1 VIEITTLLLG
11 LVAGPRMIEFTAAPQ
26 VASVVFEV
34 DGEVTVGARPEDGG
48 GMLLVPLGDQVMP
61 HRVSAVAYDRTGR
74 EIGRDDEW
82 INLPR
87 AEIDAELV
95 LHGDPRAPERAS
107 LVWEHLAHQ
116 PATLESAVVT
126 LDGEP
131 LEAADPTDLRLP
143 RLDPEVPHVL
153 ALDVTFSNGERMDLA
168 RSFGGGAIDEV
179 ETRLLPFQVT
189 AREGAQWP
197 ADPVAAL
204 DACLEA
210 PRGARVHG
218 WEDEG
223 ADVLVVRD
231 IGALGRIDQVVRRR
245 LARRPRSGAWV
256 AGPRALDRYLP
267 LRDGDRLRQVWP
279 VPSRS
284 DHHGLP
290 LNLFPSTLDEDA
302 ERGFVSAL
310 RERYGEPGAAE
321 QRLTDAVGLAG
332 FLASGSRRPSAVVL
346 VLGEAPRDTSRQ
358 TPDAVRAYLDALGV
372 PLHVWSLVGEKE
384 TPGWG
389 TAVDVSTYSRLEDA
403 VRALRHRLD
412 RQRLVWLA
420 GVDLPQD
427 VRLAAE
433 CGCCRPATSNRRQDA
448 DGGVATGLK

>member
-1 VIEITTLLLG
+1 MIEITTLLLG
-11 LVAGPRMIEFTAAPQ
+11 LVSGPRMVEFTAAPQ

-34 DGEVTVGARPEDGG
+34 DGEATAGARPEDGG
-48 GMLLVPLGDQVMP
+48 GVLLVPLGDQVMP
-61 HRVSAVAYDRTGR
+61 HRLSAVAYDRTGR

-82 INLPR
+82 LNLPR
-87 AEIDAELV
+87 AEIEAELV

-107 LVWEHLAHQ
+107 LVWEHLAHE

-131 LEAADPTDLRLP
+131 LETADPTDLRLP

-179 ETRLLPFQVT
+179 ETRLLPFQVAT
-189 AREGAQWP
+189 REGEDWP
-197 ADPVAAL
+197 ADPAGAL
-204 DACLEA
+204 EACLTA
-210 PRGARVHG
+210 PAGARVHG

-231 IGALGRIDQVVRRR
+231 IGALNRVDQVMRRR
-245 LARRPRSGAWV
+245 LARRRAGNWV
-256 AGPRALDRYLP
+256 AAADALSSFLP
-267 LRDGDRLRQVWP
+267 LRQGDRLRQVWP

-302 ERGFVSAL
+302 ERGFVSVL
-310 RERYGEPGAAE
+310 RERYGKPRAAE

-332 FLASGSRRPSAVVL
+332 FLASGSRRPAAVVL
-346 VLGEAPRDTSRQ
+346 VLGKAPRDASRQ
-358 TPDAVRAYLDALGV
+358 SPDAVRAYLDALGV
-372 PLHVWSLVGEKE
+372 PLHVWSLVGEE
-384 TPGWG
+384 EPPGWG
-389 TAVDVSTYSRLEDA
+389 AAVDVSTYPRLDAA
-403 VRALRHRLD
+403 VRDLRHRLD

-427 VRLAAE
+427 VRLADD
-433 CGCCRPATSNRRQDA
+433 CGCCQPAI
-448 DGGVATGLK
+448 L